1 MKRGGILNAQLSHLI
16 ARLGHR
22 DLIAV
27 ADCGLP
33 IPEGVERV
41 DLALVPGV
49 PSLQQVVRALADEIV
64 VEKVYVAEETCAQNR
79 ACYDDLRRLF
89 AGVEWEEI
97 SHEELKRLLPQ
108 TKGVI
113 RTGEATP
120 YANAILVCG
129 VAFEES

>member
-1 MKRGGILNAQLSHLI
+1 MKRRGILNAQLSHLI

-22 DLIAV
+22 DLLAV

-49 PSLQQVVRALADEIV
+49 PSFGEVLQALADEIV
-64 VEKVYVAEETCAQNR
+64 VETVYVAEETRARNQ
-79 ACYDDLRRLF
+79 ACYDLLRQQF
-89 AGVEWEEI
+89 PEVEWKEI
-97 SHEELKRLLPQ
+97 PHEELKRLLLQ

-129 VAFEES
+129 VAF